1 MSTPF
6 RKKVFQ
12 KISKKLLTNP
22 FPRAIIITERKEREV
37 TIMWE
42 YGIRNNA
49 TGEQDIIFGYGE
61 TDAFA
66 RNPELNP
73 VEWTITYSTYID

>member
-1 MSTPF
+1 
-6 RKKVFQ
+6 
-12 KISKKLLTNP
+12 
-22 FPRAIIITERKEREV
+22 
-37 TIMWE
+37 MWE

-49 TGEQDIIFGYGE
+49 TGEQGIIFGYGE

-73 VEWTITYSTYID
+73 AEWTITYSTYID